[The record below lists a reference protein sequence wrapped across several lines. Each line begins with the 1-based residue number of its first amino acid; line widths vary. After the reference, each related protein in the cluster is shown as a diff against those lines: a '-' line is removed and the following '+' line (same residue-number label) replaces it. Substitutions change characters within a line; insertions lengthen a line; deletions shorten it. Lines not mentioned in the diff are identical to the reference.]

1 MLYSYGDMGE
11 KLRILKPAN
20 KKVRFSLEELN
31 ERLQMGEKE
40 VAVGGFRPL
49 RESLI
54 KLYTRDQENKK
65 PGLSRLKSIFFL
77 LNFYIFLI
85 LAFVVRL

>member
-65 PGLSRLKSIFFL
+65 PGCRHVWMWSDNLFVLFL
-77 LNFYIFLI
+77 GDL
-85 LAFVVRL
+85 R